1 MTINEESIIDII
13 QFFRKYETASGATIN
28 KNETKLIPLANA
40 RIHNLQNKIQNIK
53 ITKDREIFKILGIF
67 FSNNLNSAN
76 EYNWQECL

>member
-53 ITKDREIFKILGIF
+53 ITKDREILKILGIF